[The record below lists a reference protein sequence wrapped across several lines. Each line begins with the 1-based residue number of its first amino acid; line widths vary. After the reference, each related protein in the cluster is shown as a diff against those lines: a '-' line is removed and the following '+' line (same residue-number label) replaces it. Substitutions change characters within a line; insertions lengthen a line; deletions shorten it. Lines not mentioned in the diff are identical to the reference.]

1 MSGNSG
7 GEQVLAAF
15 FTNLLTKN
23 KPGVARQPRSGSL
36 QMDLGRSV
44 PDYQEK

>member
-1 MSGNSG
+1 MPGSSG

-15 FTNLLTKN
+15 FTNLLTK

-36 QMDLGRSV
+36 QIELGRSV
-44 PDYQEK
+44 PDHQEK